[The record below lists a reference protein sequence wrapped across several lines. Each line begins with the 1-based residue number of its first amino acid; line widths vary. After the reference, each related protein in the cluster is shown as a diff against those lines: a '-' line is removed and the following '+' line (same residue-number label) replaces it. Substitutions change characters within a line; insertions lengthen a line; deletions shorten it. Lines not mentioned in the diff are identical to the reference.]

1 MAAARPVGSRGWRP
15 RIGAA
20 AHLIRVARV
29 ELDDA
34 VPPHPTL
41 RWLQSGCAAART
53 PAASAASAAGAAATL
68 GGAGVDL
75 HLLRPLQA
83 GSKERR
89 TVSDFLEVAVSA
101 RLDLHALHHLLVH
114 LLLALGDL
122 RPGGQRNTISRR
134 HCRRQSRLKLSAH
147 TCSSLSHLSISSSE
161 GIGDLPGDPPPTMTV
176 FGLAQLGMAMLCRAP
191 ASGLGPKQVQT
202 IVGKCKLFCV
212 YLKVAP
218 KCRTGWPYPETIR

>member
-122 RPGGQRNTISRR
+122 RPGGQRNTISRW
-134 HCRRQSRLKLSAH
+134 HCRRQSRLKLSAA
-147 TCSSLSHLSISSSE
+147 HL
-161 GIGDLPGDPPPTMTV
+161 LLVVPPV
-176 FGLAQLGMAMLCRAP
+176 HLVERGHRRLARGSTPHHDRLW
-191 ASGLGPKQVQT
+191 LGPARHGDAV
-202 IVGKCKLFCV
+202 
-212 YLKVAP
+212 
-218 KCRTGWPYPETIR
+218 